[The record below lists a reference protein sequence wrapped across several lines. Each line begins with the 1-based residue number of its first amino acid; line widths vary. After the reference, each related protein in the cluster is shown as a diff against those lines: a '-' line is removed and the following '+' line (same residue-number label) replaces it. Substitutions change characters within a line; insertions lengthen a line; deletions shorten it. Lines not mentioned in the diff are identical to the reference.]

1 MVGRLALA
9 AMVLLLMPAGRTQSL
24 ELDSFAQPGAQGA
37 VLPASSWAGAG
48 NVIRLTDAIAVTGS
62 ALDDNGWGASGLT
75 VDARAMGYVTIV
87 AQSEAGNQAGS
98 LVFQLEDAAL
108 HTHTIA
114 VPTAQFA
121 LGVRTT
127 VQVPLGAWPAPA
139 LFDAARI
146 TGWTLGGGTLGL
158 VPFRMTL
165 DQVALS
171 ATGGVVAPTISLQ
184 PLDRLIGVGESSTLT
199 VAATGGPFTY
209 RWTLNGVE
217 LTGVNGPTL
226 SLGNTTAANSGSY
239 QVQVTNAAGTA
250 LSRTASVAVL
260 NLRASQ
266 ALAATATS
274 SYEPGSTVSV
284 RTILTYGD
292 GLGAVAL
299 QVRVPAGWTWVDDAG
314 SGADA
319 RPAAGASGTLEWR
332 WAALPAAGSPL
343 SFTYTLAVPS
353 NAKDAQVLT
362 AGMQVA
368 QGGLAGQ
375 IPVNPAPL
383 ILPLA
388 ARPHSADVNG
398 DFRLSL
404 VELTRVIEL
413 YNTRVGTVRSGAYR
427 VDSVG
432 EDGFAADGARA
443 KGPAATLLARYHT
456 ADYDRDGSLDLF
468 ELLRVIQLFNHRT
481 LDQVR
486 TGQYRV
492 VASGSEDGYEPG
504 P

>member
-1 MVGRLALA
+1 MVARLALGA
-9 AMVLLLMPAGRTQSL
+9 LFLPLMPAGRTQTL

-37 VLPASSWAGAG
+37 VLPTSTWAGVG
-48 NVIRLTDAIAVTGS
+48 NVIRLTDAIAVTG
-62 ALDDNGWGASGLT
+62 AAMDDNGWGASGLT
-75 VDARAMGYVTIV
+75 VDARTMGYVTIV
-87 AQSEAGNQAGS
+87 AQSDVGNQAGA

-108 HTHTIA
+108 RTHTVA

-121 LGVRTT
+121 PGVRTT
-127 VQVPLGAWPAPA
+127 VQVPLGAWPAPTV
-139 LFDAARI
+139 FDAARI

-165 DQVALS
+165 DQLALT
-171 ATGGVVAPTISLQ
+171 ATGGVVAPAISLQ
-184 PLDRLIGVGESSTLT
+184 PLDRLIGVGESTTLT
-199 VAATGGPFTY
+199 VAATGGQFTY

-217 LTGVNGPTL
+217 LSGANGPTL
-226 SLGNTTAANSGSY
+226 ALANTTAANSGAY
-239 QVQVTNAAGTA
+239 QVEVTNSAGLA
-250 LSRTASVAVL
+250 LSRQASVVVV

-266 ALAATATS
+266 ALAATATP
-274 SYEPGSTVSV
+274 SYEPGSTVTV
-284 RTILTYGD
+284 RTTLTYGD

-299 QVRVPAGWTWVDDAG
+299 QVRVPAGWTWVEDAG

-319 RPAAGASGTLEWR
+319 RPAAGATGTLEWR
-332 WAALPAAGSPL
+332 WAALPAGGSL

-353 NAKDAQVLT
+353 NAKDAQVLA

-375 IPVNPAPL
+375 ISVNPAPL
-383 ILPLA
+383 LLPLA

-404 VELTRVIEL
+404 LELTRVIEL

-427 VDSVG
+427 VDSLG
-432 EDGFAADGARA
+432 EDGFAADAARA
-443 KGPAATLLARYHT
+443 KGPAATLLGRYHA
-456 ADYDRDGSLDLF
+456 ADSDRDGSLDLF